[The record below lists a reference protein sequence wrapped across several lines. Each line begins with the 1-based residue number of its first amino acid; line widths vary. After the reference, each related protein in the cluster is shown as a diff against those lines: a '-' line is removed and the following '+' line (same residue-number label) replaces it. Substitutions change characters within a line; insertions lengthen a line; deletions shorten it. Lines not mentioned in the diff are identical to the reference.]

1 MNAHERFERTRRSV
15 ARLNEVKLLIMYGC
29 DDWRPA
35 HIRAK
40 TDKPD
45 PTANEAMHRV
55 DVLGEQLD
63 ELKRE
68 QDELESFIGVTLTII
83 AQVRAGFGEIYADV
97 LEARYIDNEKWPD
110 IADKYESNHENR
122 EKVTVRTVQNWAA
135 VACDWVDSVGVSR
148 LLNGDIEL

>member
-1 MNAHERFERTRRSV
+1 MNAQERFELTRRRI
-15 ARLNEVKLLIMYGC
+15 ARLNEVKALIIYGC
-29 DDWRPA
+29 DDWRPE

-45 PTANEAMHRV
+45 PTANEAAYRV

-68 QDELESFIGVTLTII
+68 EHELEQFIGVSLAII

-97 LEARYIDNEKWPD
+97 LEARYIDNEKWPS
-110 IADKYESNHENR
+110 IAERYESNHENR
-122 EKVTVRTVQNWAA
+122 EKVTVRTVQNWATI
-135 VACDWVDSVGVSR
+135 ACDWVDSVGVSR
-148 LLNGDIEL
+148 LLNGEVEL

>member
-1 MNAHERFERTRRSV
+1 MNARERFERTRRSV
-15 ARLNEVKLLIMYGC
+15 ARLNEVKLLIIYGC

-45 PTANEAMHRV
+45 PTANEAAFRV

-68 QDELESFIGVTLTII
+68 EHELEQFIGVTLAII

-97 LEARYIDNEKWPD
+97 LEARYIDNEKWPS
-110 IADKYESNHENR
+110 IAERYESNHENR

-135 VACDWVDSVGVSR
+135 IACDWVDSVGVSR
-148 LLNGDIEL
+148 LLRGETDI

>member
-1 MNAHERFERTRRSV
+1 MNAQERFELTRRRI
-15 ARLNEVKLLIMYGC
+15 ARLNEVKALIMYGC
-29 DDWRPA
+29 DDWRPE

-45 PTANEAMHRV
+45 PTANEAAFRV

-68 QDELESFIGVTLTII
+68 EHELEQFIGVSLAII

-97 LEARYIDNEKWPD
+97 LEARYIDNEKWHD
-110 IADKYESNHENR
+110 IAERYESSHESR

-135 VACDWVDSVGVSR
+135 IACDWVDSVGVSR
-148 LLNGDIEL
+148 LLNGEVEL

>member
-1 MNAHERFERTRRSV
+1 MNAHERFELTRRRI
-15 ARLNEVKLLIMYGC
+15 ARLNEVKALIMYGC
-29 DDWRPA
+29 DDWRPE

-45 PTANEAMHRV
+45 PTANEAAFRV

-68 QDELESFIGVTLTII
+68 ESELESFIGVTLAII

-97 LEARYIDNEKWPD
+97 LETRYIDNEKWPS
-110 IADKYESNHENR
+110 IAERYESNHENR

-135 VACDWVDSVGVSR
+135 IACDWVDSVGVSR
-148 LLNGDIEL
+148 LLNGEVEL

>member
-68 QDELESFIGVTLTII
+68 ESELESFIGTTLTII
-83 AQVRAGFGEIYADV
+83 AQVRAGFGEIYANL
-97 LEARYIDNEKWPD
+97 LEWHYIDGRTWTNISEDTGIKRSTCYYLRD
-110 IADKYESNHENR
+110 I
-122 EKVTVRTVQNWAA
+122 
-135 VACDWVDSVGVSR
+135 ACDWVDSVGVSR

>member
-68 QDELESFIGVTLTII
+68 EQELEQFIGVSLAII
-83 AQVRAGFGEIYADV
+83 AQVRAGFGEVYANL
-97 LEARYIDNEKWPD
+97 LEWHYIDGRTWTNISEDTGIKRSTCYYLRD
-110 IADKYESNHENR
+110 I
-122 EKVTVRTVQNWAA
+122 
-135 VACDWVDSVGVSR
+135 ACDWVDSVGVSR
-148 LLNGDIEL
+148 LLNGEVEL

>member
-1 MNAHERFERTRRSV
+1 MNARERFELTRRRI

-29 DDWRPA
+29 DDWRPQ

-45 PTANEAMHRV
+45 PTANEAIHRA
-55 DVLGEQLD
+55 DVLAEQLA

-68 QDELESFIGVTLTII
+68 EFELEQFIGVSLAII
-83 AQVRAGFGEIYADV
+83 AQVQAGFGEIYADV
-97 LEARYIDNEKWPD
+97 LEARYIDNEKWPS
-110 IADKYESNHENR
+110 IAERYESKHENK

-135 VACDWVDSVGVSR
+135 VAFDWVDSVGVSR
-148 LLNGDIEL
+148 LLNGDVEL

>member
-1 MNAHERFERTRRSV
+1 MNAQERFELTRRRI
-15 ARLNEVKLLIMYGC
+15 ARLNEVKALIMYGC
-29 DDWRPA
+29 DDWRPE

-45 PTANEAMHRV
+45 PTANEAAFRV

-68 QDELESFIGVTLTII
+68 EHELEQFIGVSLAII

-97 LEARYIDNEKWPD
+97 LEARYIDNEKWPS
-110 IADKYESNHENR
+110 IAERYESNHENR
-122 EKVTVRTVQNWAA
+122 GKVTVRTVQNWAA
-135 VACDWVDSVGVSR
+135 IACDWVDSVGVSR
-148 LLNGDIEL
+148 LLNGEIEI

>member
-1 MNAHERFERTRRSV
+1 MNARERFELTRRRI

-55 DVLGEQLD
+55 DVLSEQLD

-68 QDELESFIGVTLTII
+68 EQELESFIGVSLTII
-83 AQVRAGFGEIYADV
+83 AQVRAGFGEIYANL
-97 LEARYIDNEKWPD
+97 LEWHYIDGRTWTSISADTGIKRSTCYYLVD
-110 IADKYESNHENR
+110 I
-122 EKVTVRTVQNWAA
+122 
-135 VACDWVDSVGVSR
+135 ACDWVDSVGVSR
-148 LLNGDIEL
+148 LLNGEVEL

>member
-1 MNAHERFERTRRSV
+1 MNARERFELTRRRI

-29 DDWRPA
+29 DDWRPQ

-55 DVLGEQLD
+55 DVLSEQLD

-68 QDELESFIGVTLTII
+68 EQELESFIVVTLTII
-83 AQVRAGFGEIYADV
+83 AQVRAGFGEIYANL
-97 LEARYIDNEKWPD
+97 LEWHYIDGESWTAISKDRNLNRTYCYQLVD
-110 IADKYESNHENR
+110 IAF
-122 EKVTVRTVQNWAA
+122 
-135 VACDWVDSVGVSR
+135 DWIDSIGISR
-148 LLNGDIEL
+148 LLRGENEL

>member
-1 MNAHERFERTRRSV
+1 MNAHKRFELTRRRI
-15 ARLNEVKLLIMYGC
+15 ARLNEVKALIMYGC
-29 DDWRPA
+29 DDWRPE

-45 PTANEAMHRV
+45 PTANEAAFRV

-68 QDELESFIGVTLTII
+68 ESELEQFIGVSLAII
-83 AQVRAGFGEIYADV
+83 AQVRAGFGEVYADV

-148 LLNGDIEL
+148 LLNGEVEL

>member
-83 AQVRAGFGEIYADV
+83 AQVRAGFGEIYANL
-97 LEARYIDNEKWPD
+97 LEWHYIDGRTWTNISEDTGIKRSTCYYLVD
-110 IADKYESNHENR
+110 IAF
-122 EKVTVRTVQNWAA
+122 
-135 VACDWVDSVGVSR
+135 DWVDSVGVSR
-148 LLNGDIEL
+148 LLKSDYEI

>member
-83 AQVRAGFGEIYADV
+83 AQIRAGFGEIYANL
-97 LEARYIDNEKWPD
+97 LEWHYIDGHTWTNISEDTGIKRSTCYYLRD
-110 IADKYESNHENR
+110 I
-122 EKVTVRTVQNWAA
+122 
-135 VACDWVDSVGVSR
+135 ACDWVDSVGVSK
-148 LLNGDIEL
+148 LLKGDIEL

>member
-55 DVLGEQLD
+55 DVL
-63 ELKRE
+63 
-68 QDELESFIGVTLTII
+68 
-83 AQVRAGFGEIYADV
+83 
-97 LEARYIDNEKWPD
+97 EARYIDNEKWPD

-135 VACDWVDSVGVSR
+135 VACDWVDSVGVSK
-148 LLNGDIEL
+148 LLKGEIEL